1 MSAVDDAGN
10 EYSLGF
16 AGTVKSA
23 MLDMVIM
30 TSRKCDFEISHSVYT
45 HTLSFSLGQK

>member
-16 AGTVKSA
+16 AGIVKSA

-30 TSRKCDFEISHSVYT
+30 TSMKCESRRIYARIE
-45 HTLSFSLGQK
+45 GN